1 MQSESIRLDSMY
13 RDANRIAS
21 LNIIPEDHLSS
32 VSTVLVARVGCLEK
46 PCPVGQCLR
55 RICIDPAVCQSSHT
69 DQKPNSWI
77 TKLAL
82 KLGKVLPRQRQ
93 DRYGA
98 LLESV
103 LVGRQEPMQ
112 SESIRL
118 DSMHRDANRIASLDI
133 TPEDCLSLLCTV
145 LVVGDGCLV
154 KPRRV
159 GHSLQRIGID
169 PAVCRSCTHPRKT
182 QQLDNNAR
190 FESWKSVVS
199 PTPRQVQCFGKAFLS
214 VNKHQCKMNP

>member
-21 LNIIPEDHLSS
+21 LNIIPEDLLSS
-32 VSTVLVARVGCLEK
+32 LRTVLVVRVACLGK
-46 PCPVGQCLR
+46 PCPVGQSLR
-55 RICIDPAVCQSSHT
+55 CIGIDPAVCQSSHT

-82 KLGKVLPRQRQ
+82 KLRKVLPRQRQ

-133 TPEDCLSLLCTV
+133 TPGDCLSLLRTV

-154 KPRRV
+154 KPSCV
-159 GHSLQRIGID
+159 GQ
-169 PAVCRSCTHPRKT
+169 
-182 QQLDNNAR
+182 
-190 FESWKSVVS
+190 
-199 PTPRQVQCFGKAFLS
+199 FL
-214 VNKHQCKMNP
+214 